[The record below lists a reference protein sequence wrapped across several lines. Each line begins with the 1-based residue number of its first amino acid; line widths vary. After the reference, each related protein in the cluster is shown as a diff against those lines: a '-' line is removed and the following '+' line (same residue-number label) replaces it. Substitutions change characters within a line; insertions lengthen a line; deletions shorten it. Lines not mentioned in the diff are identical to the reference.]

1 MKSYPFCVAGGVT
14 VGVAGNG
21 GEYGMRQAPLL
32 YSCDMT
38 GLAAEGWKD
47 VVMHPRLMVC
57 VVMACAAVLAAFG
70 AEAAKDPAP
79 LPIGASAPDFS
90 LPGVD
95 GKTYSLADFKDAKV
109 LVLIFTCNHCPTAQA
124 YEDRIQTMARDYR
137 EKGVA
142 VVAIN
147 PNDPAALRL
156 DELGYSDLGDSFEEM
171 KLRAAEK
178 GFDFPYLDDGPTQK
192 VSQLYGPQSTPHVFI
207 FDEERKLR
215 YAGRIDDSEEVSK
228 VRSHDARNAIDALL
242 AGEAVPVET
251 TKTMGCSTKWASKRE
266 TVQAALERWNS
277 EPVNL
282 EAADVEA
289 VKAILKNDSKKLLL
303 VNVWATWCGPCVVEF
318 PELVTIYRMY
328 RGRAFD
334 LVTISA
340 NAANERE
347 YVQQFL
353 EKHHASM
360 RNVHFSGEN
369 TYDLVEAV
377 DPEWRGPLPYTL
389 LVKPGGEIVYRRV
402 GAIDPLEVKRTI
414 VGILGRT
421 F

>member
-1 MKSYPFCVAGGVT
+1 MFVRVPVCAMLCCGIVFAAQVVQ
-14 VGVAGNG
+14 
-21 GEYGMRQAPLL
+21 GEQEPQ
-32 YSCDMT
+32 
-38 GLAAEGWKD
+38 
-47 VVMHPRLMVC
+47 
-57 VVMACAAVLAAFG
+57 
-70 AEAAKDPAP
+70 P

-95 GKTYSLADFKDAKV
+95 GKTYTLADFKEAKV

-124 YEDRIQTMARDYR
+124 YEGRIQAMAREYR

-156 DELGYSDLGDSFEEM
+156 DELGYTDLGDSFEEM
-171 KLRAAEK
+171 KLRAEEK
-178 GFDFPYLDDGPTQK
+178 GFEFPYLDDGATQK

-207 FDEERKLR
+207 FDADRKLR
-215 YAGRIDDSEEVSK
+215 YAGRIDDSEDEGK
-228 VRSHDARNAIDALL
+228 VRSQDARNAIDALL
-242 AGEAVPVET
+242 AGAAVPVET
-251 TKTMGCSTKWASKRE
+251 TKTMGCSTKWASKRP
-266 TVQAALERWNS
+266 TVQAALDRWNS
-277 EPVNL
+277 EPVRV
-282 EAADVEA
+282 EMADVEA
-289 VKAILKNDSKKLLL
+289 VKGILKNDSKKLLL

-328 RGRAFD
+328 RGRPFD
-334 LVTISA
+334 MVTISA
-340 NAANERE
+340 NAADEQQYVRE
-347 YVQQFL
+347 FL
-353 EKHHASM
+353 ERHHASM
-360 RNVHFSGEN
+360 RNVQFSGEN

-389 LVKPGGEIVYRRV
+389 LVKPGGEIVYRHT
-402 GAIDPLEVKRTI
+402 GAIDPLEVKRAI